1 MNAKNLFT
9 FVAVIVSLFGLGF
22 TFAPEF
28 MAGQYLT
35 NPAWMNENDGA
46 KLLAQA
52 YGTQLITYAAACW
65 YVRDAGSSLG
75 GRVMLL
81 SVLLSNLA
89 LIVINTLGI
98 LNGVEKV
105 SGWGQVLL
113 SLVLI
118 VWSGMLFRQTD
129 RVVA

>member
-9 FVAVIVSLFGLGF
+9 FVAVIVTLYGLGL

-35 NPAWMNENDGA
+35 DPSWLNDGV
-46 KLLAQA
+46 KLVAQG
-52 YGTQLITYAAACW
+52 YGTQLIAYAAACW

-75 GRVMLL
+75 GKAMLL

-89 LIVINTLGI
+89 LIFIHAMAV
-98 LNGVEKV
+98 LNGVEKAT
-105 SGWGQVLL
+105 GWGQVLL
-113 SLVLI
+113 SLLLV
-118 VWSGMLFRQTD
+118 VWSGILFRQTN
-129 RVVA
+129 RVAA

>member
-9 FVAVIVSLFGLGF
+9 FVAVIVSLFGLGL

-35 NPAWMNENDGA
+35 NPVWLNDGV
-46 KLLAQA
+46 KLVAQG
-52 YGTQLITYAAACW
+52 YGTQLIAYAVACW
-65 YVRDAGSSLG
+65 YVRNAVSSLG
-75 GRVMLL
+75 GRAMLL

-89 LIVINTLGI
+89 LIVIHTLAV
-98 LNGVEKV
+98 LNGVEKAT
-105 SGWGQVLL
+105 GWGQVILALIL
-113 SLVLI
+113 SI
-118 VWSGMLFRQTD
+118 WSGILIRQTD

>member
-9 FVAVIVSLFGLGF
+9 FVAVIVSLFGLGL

-35 NPAWMNENDGA
+35 NPAWLNDGV
-46 KLLAQA
+46 KLVAQG
-52 YGTQLITYAAACW
+52 YGTQLIAYAVACW
-65 YVRDAGSSLG
+65 YVRNAVSSLG
-75 GRVMLL
+75 GRAMLL

-89 LIVINTLGI
+89 LIVIHTLAV
-98 LNGVEKV
+98 LNGVEKAT
-105 SGWGQVLL
+105 GWGQVILALIL
-113 SLVLI
+113 SI
-118 VWSGMLFRQTD
+118 WSGILIRQTD

>member
-9 FVAVIVSLFGLGF
+9 FVAVIVSLFGLGL

-35 NPAWMNENDGA
+35 NPAWLNDGV
-46 KLLAQA
+46 KLVAQG
-52 YGTQLITYAAACW
+52 YGTQLIAYAVACW

-75 GRVMLL
+75 GKAMLL

-89 LIVINTLGI
+89 LIVIHTMAV
-98 LNGVEKV
+98 LNGVEKAT
-105 SGWGQVLL
+105 GWGQVIL
-113 SLVLI
+113 SLVLV
-118 VWSGMLFRQTD
+118 VWSGMLFRQTA

>member
-9 FVAVIVSLFGLGF
+9 FVAVVVSVFGLGL
-22 TFAPEF
+22 TFAPDF

-35 NPAWMNENDGA
+35 NPAWVNDGV
-46 KLLAQA
+46 KLVAQF
-52 YGTQLITYAAACW
+52 YGTQLIAYAAACW
-65 YVRDAGSSLG
+65 YVRNAGSSLG
-75 GRVMLL
+75 GKAMLL

-89 LIVINTLGI
+89 LIVIHTMAV
-98 LNGVEKV
+98 LNGVEKAT
-105 SGWGQVLL
+105 GWGQVVLA
-113 SLVLI
+113 LVLV